1 MAGQQDEMDIAEDDT
16 EQANALPK
24 VPSPA
29 VPKANPKPAAAP
41 KAAPLVAAA
50 NPTPAFP
57 GGGDPAQN
65 VGLQQLIAALQA
77 MGGVTAL
84 NALMGQQAQPVVP
97 PQVDQPTVDL
107 TPTEPLSNRFDIKYD
122 LTDSALATRL
132 DDATENPA
140 PAGEYDL
147 GYKMALSG
155 LPRVEKLLLDSSGS
169 LSTSTGFGADTAG
182 NLAVHIQNSVMAGNI
197 PARMENLVT
206 AATFA
211 RLDPANNARVAVGNS
226 FVADPPKYPLKDGPV
241 VPISTLREG
250 SELYSS
256 LLNGYT
262 ITHSATEEYD
272 SKGKPTQTFT
282 GVSLITAPHLTPTI
296 TDLTCVDGRFLRF
309 TIDTIEAPLSI
320 LAVYAP
326 HSQREQQC
334 RDQFWQA
341 LTTQLSTHR
350 ERTPLLVVGDFNALA
365 LDELAAIPHAT
376 GPHFVPGKTAEEDE
390 PDDDAEG
397 DTNQRQFH
405 DLLASQDY
413 CLPQS
418 WMEKA
423 PRNRHTHK
431 RPNGD
436 LVQLDHAIIHKD
448 WRNIIHDIH
457 TLPGAALNSNH
468 YLVKVE
474 LQLRTKE
481 AKRTAPKPRHTR
493 TPTAAQRQ
501 AYNNHIKQNLDAI
514 TPTTDYS
521 QPPPQLPLQS
531 QPHEQW
537 QSLQAA
543 TKEAISDHIPTTAS
557 FPKHP
562 WISQATWQLIQ
573 QRSAARLAQ
582 RFDLEAQLH
591 KDIRKQARK
600 DKTQWLKERLAESE
614 ATLDPRQKWKW
625 IKRVRSDYK
634 PRPVS
639 IRDSQG
645 KPTSLSQQ
653 AQTFAEYL
661 RDSHWA
667 APPTPYTGPT
677 DPIHP
682 AAAVDLSPITTA
694 ELNAALKE
702 LAHNKAAGPDSI
714 PAEAWQWLD
723 DHNQE
728 ALLRVLN
735 QALLT
740 ATIPDD
746 WHHAIVVEIY
756 KGKGPLTATGQTL
769 YTIFLDWEKAFDKI
783 HPDALLTA
791 LSRYGVPPHLTALIN
806 NIYTSPQF
814 TVAAAGKQSTRE
826 EASAGIRQGCP
837 FSPYLF
843 LIVHGMVMHDVD
855 RELTAHGGSLP
866 WLYSQNQPFYD
877 LAYADDTAL
886 IASTA
891 HRAEQLLHILQR
903 IAAHSNLHLNLKKCV
918 LLRSPTSQNTVHFH
932 NGAPLTI
939 EQHAKYL
946 GITIS
951 SDGSS
956 HKDVLT
962 RVAKARKHFNS
973 LHQFWRNTDLT
984 LKWKL
989 RIYNAVF
996 IPLVTYGLESAALT
1010 KGDLNRLEAFH
1021 SQSLRKILHFKST
1034 YYTEVLNPTART
1046 YTNQEVRT
1054 LTSQPP
1060 LTHHI
1065 HKAQLKLFGHSL
1077 RSHPN
1082 SIERNCCFTSA
1093 FQYRGGMVGAGLR
1106 PCFLCRVQAS
1116 AQVKVAKKGA
1126 CLRVETSALEAEVA
1140 ELERRLGYR

>member
-1 MAGQQDEMDIAEDDT
+1 M
-16 EQANALPK
+16 K
-24 VPSPA
+24 
-29 VPKANPKPAAAP
+29 
-41 KAAPLVAAA
+41 
-50 NPTPAFP
+50 
-57 GGGDPAQN
+57 
-65 VGLQQLIAALQA
+65 
-77 MGGVTAL
+77 
-84 NALMGQQAQPVVP
+84 QP
-97 PQVDQPTVDL
+97 DQFMI
-107 TPTEPLSNRFDIKYD
+107 E
-122 LTDSALATRL
+122 
-132 DDATENPA
+132 
-140 PAGEYDL
+140 
-147 GYKMALSG
+147 
-155 LPRVEKLLLDSSGS
+155 
-169 LSTSTGFGADTAG
+169 
-182 NLAVHIQNSVMAGNI
+182 
-197 PARMENLVT
+197 
-206 AATFA
+206 
-211 RLDPANNARVAVGNS
+211 
-226 FVADPPKYPLKDGPV
+226 
-241 VPISTLREG
+241 
-250 SELYSS
+250 
-256 LLNGYT
+256 GYT

-309 TIDTIEAPLSI
+309 TIDTVEAPLSI

-326 HSQREQQC
+326 HNQREQQC

-390 PDDDAEG
+390 PDDAAEG

-418 WMEKA
+418 WMQKA

-481 AKRTAPKPRHTR
+481 AKRTPPKPRHSR

-634 PRPVS
+634 PRPN
-639 IRDSQG
+639 
-645 KPTSLSQQ
+645 TC
-653 AQTFAEYL
+653 E
-661 RDSHWA
+661 HWA

-756 KGKGPLTATGQTL
+756 KGKGPLTDPASYRPISLLNTSYKLFAKIIHTRLQAALDDRLRETQYGFRATRSTSQPIHIVRRLIERAEATGQTL

-826 EASAGIRQGCP
+826 QASAGIRQGCP
-837 FSPYLF
+837 LSPYLF

-946 GITIS
+946 GVTIS

-1046 YTNQEVRT
+1046 YTNQEARQEE
-1054 LTSQPP
+1054 S
-1060 LTHHI
+1060 
-1065 HKAQLKLFGHSL
+1065 SME
-1077 RSHPN
+1077 N
-1082 SIERNCCFTSA
+1082 
-1093 FQYRGGMVGAGLR
+1093 
-1106 PCFLCRVQAS
+1106 
-1116 AQVKVAKKGA
+1116 
-1126 CLRVETSALEAEVA
+1126 SALQFF
-1140 ELERRLGYR
+1140 GTGF